1 MEETLKCLRCGR
13 DMVCWKRNMYLDLE
27 EGMIF
32 RVPDWV
38 QIDVYRCPGCGK
50 LEFFQAGFSSKAEE
64 HLPVAAEPDPV
75 DTAGYYTPG
84 FGPDVKCPVCGKE
97 HPADDPFCPLCGTRR
112 DQPCEWCGKWFPA
125 SEEVCP
131 PLREQKKEI
140 SAKTAAE
147 AAVLFIRIRHG
158 RKEGVSG
165 TTRDCIS

>member
-1 MEETLKCLRCGR
+1 MGETLKCLRCGR
-13 DMVCWKRNMYLDLE
+13 DMTCWKRNMYLDLE

-38 QIDVYRCPGCGK
+38 QIDVYKCPGCGK
-50 LEFFQAGFSSKAEE
+50 LEFFQADFSPKAEE
-64 HLPVAAEPDPV
+64 HISVEAEPDAV

-84 FGPDVKCPVCGKE
+84 FGPDVKCPVCVKE

-131 PLREQKKEI
+131 HCGSKRKK
-140 SAKTAAE
+140 
-147 AAVLFIRIRHG
+147 
-158 RKEGVSG
+158 
-165 TTRDCIS
+165 

>member
-1 MEETLKCLRCGR
+1 MT
-13 DMVCWKRNMYLDLE
+13 CWKRNMYLDLE

-38 QIDVYRCPGCGK
+38 QIDVYKCPGCGK
-50 LEFFQAGFSSKAEE
+50 LEFFQADFSPNAEE
-64 HLPVAAEPDPV
+64 HISVEAEPDAV

-131 PLREQKKEI
+131 HCGSKRKK
-140 SAKTAAE
+140 
-147 AAVLFIRIRHG
+147 
-158 RKEGVSG
+158 
-165 TTRDCIS
+165 